1 MHAMYSVRKL
11 GTACADCTPT
21 TISRPPWPSPRDRLW
36 LCGNASE
43 AGPGERYKVLV
54 RSSWSFVL
62 LAAAAAQ
69 HLTQAFRGGYDR
81 RSMQPAGLSRE
92 SFDWPRD
99 ADRSNDFAR
108 G

>member
-1 MHAMYSVRKL
+1 MYSVRKL

-21 TISRPPWPSPRDRLW
+21 TISRRSRGHPHGIA
-36 LCGNASE
+36 CGCAENASE